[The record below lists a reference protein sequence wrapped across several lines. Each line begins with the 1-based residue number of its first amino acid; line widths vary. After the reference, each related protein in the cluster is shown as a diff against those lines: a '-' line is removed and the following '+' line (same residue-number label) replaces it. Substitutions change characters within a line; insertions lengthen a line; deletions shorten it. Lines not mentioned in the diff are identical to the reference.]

1 MMKKTTY
8 EELQA
13 VMLSMLDNNP
23 ELAKHIGSQSREFT
37 DFTLAEDEDH
47 SLDIKQRNN
56 YAIFFC
62 IGATWAISQNIN
74 NLTK

>member
-1 MMKKTTY
+1 MKQTTY

-23 ELAKHIGSQSREFT
+23 ELAKHIGSQSREYT
-37 DFTLAEDEDH
+37 KFTLAEDEDH
-47 SLDIKQRNN
+47 SLDPKQRNN

-62 IGATWAISQNIN
+62 IGAAWAISQNLN
-74 NLTK
+74 KQSK